1 MPRIL
6 RTPKSRED
14 YASIYDYVSES
25 SPQNAEMLIQLFDQ
39 KLEVLARNNTM
50 GRPRPELAPN
60 LRCWLVHRFILFY
73 RPIEDGIILIRAL
86 HSSMD
91 ISGKHFRLPPR
102 S

>member
-14 YASIYDYVSES
+14 YASIYDYVWKR
-25 SPQNAEMLIQLFDQ
+25 SPQNAEMLIHLFDE
-39 KLEVLARNNTM
+39 KLELLASNNTV

-60 LRCWLVHRFILFY
+60 LRSWLVHRFILFY
-73 RPIEDGIILIRAL
+73 RPVEDGIILMRVL

-91 ISGKHFRLPPR
+91 ISARHFRVPQDD
-102 S
+102 